1 MIKRNLVANYIG
13 QGWSAIMSIAF
24 IPLYIRYL
32 GIESYGLIGFFGM
45 LMTWL
50 GLLDLGM
57 TPTLSREMA
66 RFTGGAHSAE
76 SIRTLL
82 RTIEIIFLSIALLTC
97 LGVWVFS
104 SWIANHWLNADKI
117 DSKTVAEAFSIMGI
131 VTSLRFVENIYRS
144 AIVGLQKHVIFNFVN
159 IVISTLRGLGAVG
172 VLIWVSKSIRAYF
185 IWQGVISIL
194 TLITLALITYNFLP
208 KTKIKVSF
216 SLHSLKGVGKFA
228 GGILGISLL
237 SMILT
242 QIDKVLLSKLLSLSE
257 YGYYS
262 LAAVSA
268 GSLFLIIG
276 PISQSW
282 LPKLTELHAVND
294 QTKLTEKYHQG
305 SQLVTVI
312 MGSAAMIFIFF
323 GETILFLWTK
333 DADLAKKS
341 SIVFRLLSI
350 GNFLNG
356 QTTMPYLMQIAA
368 GRTSLITRINI
379 FAVLFMVP
387 SLIYITPRFGAIGAA
402 SIWII
407 LNAGYILFGTL
418 FMYRNSLSTEKWKW
432 IINDILIPV
441 FAAAITSA
449 VCILIK
455 PDNLTIQ
462 LLFLYITLCSIL
474 VFIATSF
481 SSFYM
486 RNSIVY
492 GFDYLKKS
500 SKKFMKGIDNVKI
513 F

>member
-32 GIESYGLIGFFGM
+32 GIESYGLIGLFGM
-45 LMTWL
+45 LLTWL

-97 LGVWVFS
+97 LGVWLFS
-104 SWIANHWLNADKI
+104 SWIANHWLKADKI

-144 AIVGLQKHVIFNFVN
+144 AIVGLQKHVIYNLVN
-159 IVISTLRGLGAVG
+159 MVISTLRGLGAVG
-172 VLIWVSKSIRAYF
+172 VLIWISKSIRAYF
-185 IWQGVISIL
+185 IWQGAISIL
-194 TLITLALITYNFLP
+194 TLIILALITYSFLP
-208 KTKIKVSF
+208 KTKTKVTF

-237 SMILT
+237 SMFLT

-268 GSLFLIIG
+268 GALFLIIG

-282 LPKLTELHAVND
+282 LPKLTELHVAND
-294 QTKLTEKYHQG
+294 QSKLIEKYHQG

-312 MGSAAMIFIFF
+312 MGSAAMIFVFF

-341 SIVFRLLSI
+341 SVVFRLLSI

-356 QTTMPYLMQIAA
+356 QTTMPYLMQMAA
-368 GRTSLITRINI
+368 GKTSLITRINI
-379 FAVLFMVP
+379 FAGLFMVP
-387 SLIYITPRFGAIGAA
+387 SLIYITPIYGAIGAA
-402 SIWII
+402 TIWII

-418 FMYRNSLSTEKWKW
+418 FMYRKSLRTEKWKW

-474 VFIATSF
+474 VFVATSF

-486 RNSIVY
+486 RNSIFY
-492 GFDYLKKS
+492 GLDYLKKY
-500 SKKFMKGIDNVKI
+500 SKTFMKGPDNIKL